1 MFSAPTTKQYG
12 SHMIMSNVQKE
23 RKTKYINIDTK
34 FRDEFNYKPTSD
46 YNITLSER
54 FTDVR
59 NITAVGA
66 EIPHTFYNIS
76 ENLQNNA
83 IGFPSGKVLVVSDGQ
98 YNQASLI
105 TELNKQSVALSLG
118 ATFDIS
124 YNRTTI
130 TPSGSTT
137 IRFDIDSSGN
147 FAKFNFKSR
156 LGWLLGFRGL
166 TYTFSSKLTSE
177 FLVDLSGPRY
187 LYLVVDEFTG
197 GGNQSSFVS
206 PLPTSV
212 INKNILARITVDN
225 KNYGFM
231 DIIPANERN
240 GFLLSDTRSYTGKV
254 DLHRLNVQLVNEN
267 GTVMNL
273 NGADFSFCLRIEH
286 E

>member
-12 SHMIMSNVQKE
+12 SHMVMTNVQKE
-23 RKTKYINIDTK
+23 HKTKYININTK
-34 FRDEFNYKPTSD
+34 FRDEFNYKLISD
-46 YNITLSER
+46 YHLTLSER

-59 NITAVGA
+59 NITAVSA

-105 TELNKQSVALSLG
+105 AELNKQATALSLG

-130 TPSGSTT
+130 TTSGTT
-137 IRFDIDSSGN
+137 IITLDVDASGN
-147 FAKFNFKSR
+147 FAKYNFKNR
-156 LGWLLGFRGL
+156 LGWLLGFRDL
-166 TYTFSSKLTSE
+166 TYTFSGKLTSE

-187 LYLVVDEFTG
+187 LYLVVDEYT
-197 GGNQSSFVS
+197 GGNQKSFVS

-212 INKNILARITVDN
+212 INKNILARIAMDN

-231 DIIPANERN
+231 EIIPANERN
-240 GFLLSDTRSYTGKV
+240 GLLVSDTRSYTGKV
-254 DLHRLNVQLVNEN
+254 DLHRLNVQLINED
-267 GTVMNL
+267 GTIMNL